1 MKSQD
6 IGLMLKLICL
16 QRQENRL
23 KIKPLQGRGP
33 KAETWWDWEISEE
46 SSVGAM
52 DLTPIA
58 GMEDWFVERYSVRA
72 LAVETG
78 ISKSQVS
85 LSLREMVAV
94 GLIKRDRK
102 LNVPRTN
109 VKALSEFII
118 YGLRYVF
125 PAKMG
130 ELTRGIATSIGAPV
144 LKNKLMGAGETVPVW
159 PDAKGKTKGQSV
171 EPLFKTVSYA
181 VRRDSEMYALL
192 ALVDAI
198 RIGLPRERNF
208 ASNMLM
214 SYMDVNNEQ

>member
-16 QRQENRL
+16 QRQEHRL
-23 KIKPLQGRGP
+23 KTKPLQAAPG
-33 KAETWWDWEISEE
+33 ADIWWDWEISEE
-46 SSVGAM
+46 SYDGTT
-52 DLTPIA
+52 DLTPTA
-58 GMEDWFVERYSVRA
+58 GIDDWFIERYSVRA

-85 LSLREMVAV
+85 LSLREMIAV

-144 LKNKLMGAGETVPVW
+144 LENKLMGAGDTVPVW

-181 VRRDSEMYALL
+181 VRRDPEMYALL
-192 ALVDAI
+192 ALTDAI
-198 RIGLPRERNF
+198 RIGLPRERNV

-214 SYMDVNNEQ
+214 SYMDVNK